1 MKIFCKCKKIFL
13 DVDVLGIIDKCLR
26 IEPSSLKLQSMTALS
41 TSTIAALEEMLQNT
55 ARSAPADYM
64 PIYFARGSNEEQ
76 AIGHLNPDFIPYLQ
90 ESLKKQAVPLIFMG
104 NDRLTIHLGKPREL
118 SASLNQLANFMRLG
132 GFIPGWRNEDF
143 AWVDQNGHKYF
154 RLERAAF
161 RTFGF
166 RSMATHINGYTKN
179 NTIWLGRRSENK
191 PTDPGKLDNIAAGG
205 ITADETPWVSARREL
220 WEEAG
225 VPPQIADEIEPVGRI
240 HMRRP
245 ISGRGFHDEQLF
257 IYDLE
262 LANNFIPTNHD
273 GEVSGF
279 IEVSYAEA
287 AARILADE
295 FTSDAAFVTADF
307 ILRSNK

>member
-1 MKIFCKCKKIFL
+1 M
-13 DVDVLGIIDKCLR
+13 
-26 IEPSSLKLQSMTALS
+26 SALS

-55 ARSAPADYM
+55 ARPAPADFM
-64 PIYFARGSNEEQ
+64 PIYFSRGNHE
-76 AIGHLNPDFIPYLQ
+76 ALLIGHISPDFIPHLQ
-90 ESLKKQAVPLIFMG
+90 ELFNKRAVPLATLSH
-104 NDRLTIHLGKPREL
+104 NQLTIQLGRPKEL
-118 SASLNQLANFMRLG
+118 SETLSLLANHMRQG
-132 GFIPGWRNEDF
+132 GFIPGWRNEEF
-143 AWVDQNGHKYF
+143 AWVDQNGHQYF

-166 RSMATHINGYTKN
+166 RSMATHINGYTKTD
-179 NTIWLGRRSENK
+179 TIWLGRRSENK
-191 PTDPGKLDNIAAGG
+191 PTDPGKLDNLAAGG
-205 ITADETPWVSARREL
+205 ISADETPWVSARREL

-225 VPPQIADEIEPVGRI
+225 VPVQIADNIEPIGRI
-240 HMRRP
+240 HMRR
-245 ISGRGFHDEQLF
+245 IANDRGFHDEQLF

-262 LANNFIPTNHD
+262 LPKQFIPTNHD

-307 ILRSNK
+307 ILRRNK

>member
-1 MKIFCKCKKIFL
+1 MN
-13 DVDVLGIIDKCLR
+13 
-26 IEPSSLKLQSMTALS
+26 TLS
-41 TSTIAALEEMLQNT
+41 TSTLAALEEMLQNT
-55 ARSAPADYM
+55 ARPAPPDFL
-64 PIYFARGSNEEQ
+64 PIQLIGISTGAQ
-76 AIGHLNPDFIPYLQ
+76 TIGHLNPEFISYLQ
-90 ESLKKQAVPLIFMG
+90 ESLEKNSVPLISMG
-104 NDRLTIHLGKPREL
+104 NDHLSISLGRPNEL
-118 SASLNQLANFMRLG
+118 SQSLYQLADMMRSG

-143 AWVDQNGHKYF
+143 AWIDQNGHQYF

-166 RSMATHINGYTKN
+166 RSMATHINGYTAA
-179 NTIWLGRRSENK
+179 NTLWLGRRSETK
-191 PTDPGKLDNIAAGG
+191 PTDPGKLDNLAAGG
-205 ITADETPWVSARREL
+205 ISADETPWVSARREL

-225 VPPQIADEIEPVGRI
+225 VPDKIAQDITPIGRI

-245 ISGRGFHDEQLF
+245 IMGRGFHDELLF

-262 LANNFIPTNHD
+262 LADHFVPSNHD

-279 IEVSYAEA
+279 IEISYAEA

-307 ILRSNK
+307 ILRRSK

>member
-1 MKIFCKCKKIFL
+1 M
-13 DVDVLGIIDKCLR
+13 
-26 IEPSSLKLQSMTALS
+26 SALS

-55 ARSAPADYM
+55 ARPAPADFM
-64 PIYFARGSNEEQ
+64 PIYFSRGNHEDLL
-76 AIGHLNPDFIPYLQ
+76 IGHLNPDFIPHLQ
-90 ESLKKQAVPLIFMG
+90 ELFKKQSIPLARMSH
-104 NDRLTIHLGKPREL
+104 DRLSIQLGRPKEL
-118 SASLNQLANFMRLG
+118 SATLSLLANHMRQG
-132 GFIPGWRNEDF
+132 GFIPGWRNEEF

-154 RLERAAF
+154 RLERSAF

-166 RSMATHINGYTKN
+166 RSMATHINGYTKAD
-179 NTIWLGRRSENK
+179 TIWLGRRSENK
-191 PTDPGKLDNIAAGG
+191 PTDPGKLDNLAAGG
-205 ITADETPWVSARREL
+205 ISADETPWVSARREL

-225 VPPQIADEIEPVGRI
+225 VPEQISDDIEPIGRI
-240 HMRRP
+240 HMRRMAN
-245 ISGRGFHDEQLF
+245 GRGFHDEQLF

-262 LANNFIPTNHD
+262 LPKQFIPTNHD

-307 ILRSNK
+307 ILRRNK

>member
-1 MKIFCKCKKIFL
+1 MN
-13 DVDVLGIIDKCLR
+13 
-26 IEPSSLKLQSMTALS
+26 TLS
-41 TSTIAALEEMLQNT
+41 TSTLAALEEMLQNT
-55 ARSAPADYM
+55 ARSAPSDFL
-64 PIYFARGSNEEQ
+64 PIQLIGTSTSTQ
-76 AIGHLNPDFIPYLQ
+76 TIGHLNPEFISYLQ
-90 ESLKKQAVPLIFMG
+90 ESLEKHPIPMISMG
-104 NDRLTIHLGKPREL
+104 NDQLSIVLSRPIEL
-118 SASLNQLANFMRLG
+118 SKSLYQLADLMRSG

-143 AWVDQNGHKYF
+143 AWLDQNGHKYF

-166 RSMATHINGYTKN
+166 RSMATHINGYTAA
-179 NTIWLGRRSENK
+179 NTLWLGRRSETK
-191 PTDPGKLDNIAAGG
+191 QTDPGKLDNIAAGG

-225 VPPQIADEIEPVGRI
+225 VPEKIAENIEPIGRI

-245 ISGRGFHDEQLF
+245 IVGRGFHDELLY
-257 IYDLE
+257 IYDLG
-262 LANNFIPTNHD
+262 LSDNFVPTNHD

-279 IEVSYAEA
+279 IEISLAEA

-307 ILRSNK
+307 ILRRSK

>member
-1 MKIFCKCKKIFL
+1 MN
-13 DVDVLGIIDKCLR
+13 
-26 IEPSSLKLQSMTALS
+26 TLS
-41 TSTIAALEEMLQNT
+41 TSTLAALEEMLQNS
-55 ARSAPADYM
+55 ARPAPLDFL
-64 PIYFARGSNEEQ
+64 PIQLIGSDGISQ
-76 AIGHLNPDFIPYLQ
+76 TIGHLNPEFIFYLQ
-90 ESLKKQAVPLIFMG
+90 ESLVKHPIPLISV
-104 NDRLTIHLGKPREL
+104 NPDQVNISLGRPREL
-118 SASLNQLANFMRLG
+118 SISLYQLADRMRLG

-143 AWVDQNGHKYF
+143 SWLDQNGHQCF

-166 RSMATHINGYTKN
+166 RSMATHINGYTKM
-179 NTIWLGRRSENK
+179 NTIWLGRRSETK
-191 PTDPGKLDNIAAGG
+191 TTDPGRLDNIAAGG
-205 ITADETPWVSARREL
+205 ITAEETPWVSARREL

-225 VPPQIADEIEPVGRI
+225 VPEQIADEIEPIGRI

-245 ISGRGFHDEQLF
+245 IPGRGFHDELLF

-262 LANNFIPTNHD
+262 LADHFVPTNHD

-279 IEVSYAEA
+279 IEISLAEA

-307 ILRSNK
+307 ILRRTK

>member
-1 MKIFCKCKKIFL
+1 MN
-13 DVDVLGIIDKCLR
+13 
-26 IEPSSLKLQSMTALS
+26 TLS
-41 TSTIAALEEMLQNT
+41 TSTLAALEEMLQNT
-55 ARSAPADYM
+55 ARSAPADFL
-64 PIYFARGSNEEQ
+64 PIQLIGGSAVNQ
-76 AIGHLNPDFIPYLQ
+76 TIGHLNPEFISYLQ
-90 ESLKKQAVPLIFMG
+90 ESLAKDPIRFISTSPDQIQI
-104 NDRLTIHLGKPREL
+104 TLGKPREL
-118 SASLNQLANFMRLG
+118 SESLYQLAQRMRLG

-143 AWVDQNGHKYF
+143 AWLDQNGHKYF

-166 RSMATHINGYTKN
+166 RSMATHMNGYTKA
-179 NTIWLGRRSENK
+179 NTLWLGRRSETK
-191 PTDPGKLDNIAAGG
+191 STDPGRLDNIAAGG

-225 VPPQIADEIEPVGRI
+225 VPPQLADEIEPVGRI

-245 ISGRGFHDEQLF
+245 IPGRGFHDELLF

-262 LANNFIPTNHD
+262 LPDNFVPTNHD

-279 IEVSYAEA
+279 IEISLAEA

-307 ILRSNK
+307 ILRRTK

>member
-1 MKIFCKCKKIFL
+1 
-13 DVDVLGIIDKCLR
+13 
-26 IEPSSLKLQSMTALS
+26 MTALS

-64 PIYFARGSNEEQ
+64 PIYFLLGAVDQ
-76 AIGHLNPDFIPYLQ
+76 QTIGHLNPDFIPYLQ
-90 ESLKKQAVPLIFMG
+90 ESLAKEPIALLSMG
-104 NDRLTIHLGKPREL
+104 NDRLTIQMSRPNDL
-118 SASLNQLANFMRLG
+118 SASLYQLANRMRLG

-154 RLERAAF
+154 HLERAAF

-166 RSMATHINGYTKN
+166 RSMATHINGYTKQG
-179 NTIWLGRRSENK
+179 TLWLGRRSENK
-191 PTDPGKLDNIAAGG
+191 PTDPGMLDNIAAGG
-205 ITADETPWVSARREL
+205 IAADETPWVCARREL

-225 VPPQIADEIEPVGRI
+225 VPPQIADEIEPIGRI

-245 ISGRGFHDEQLF
+245 ISGRGFHDEQLY

-262 LANNFIPTNHD
+262 LTHNFIPTNHD

-307 ILRSNK
+307 LLRRNR

>member
-1 MKIFCKCKKIFL
+1 MN
-13 DVDVLGIIDKCLR
+13 
-26 IEPSSLKLQSMTALS
+26 TLS
-41 TSTIAALEEMLQNT
+41 TSTLAALEEMLQNT
-55 ARSAPADYM
+55 ARSAPHDYL
-64 PIYFARGSNEEQ
+64 PIQLISGTTGTQ
-76 AIGHLNPDFIPYLQ
+76 TIGHLNPEFISYLQ
-90 ESLKKQAVPLIFMG
+90 ESLEKQPIPLISIG
-104 NDRLTIHLGKPREL
+104 NDQVSITLGRPKDL
-118 SASLNQLANFMRLG
+118 SQSLYQLADTMRTG

-143 AWVDQNGHKYF
+143 AWLDQNGHKYF

-166 RSMATHINGYTKN
+166 RSMATHINGYTKA
-179 NTIWLGRRSENK
+179 NTLWLGRRSETK
-191 PTDPGKLDNIAAGG
+191 QTDPGKLDNIAAGG
-205 ITADETPWVSARREL
+205 ITADETPWISARREL

-225 VPPQIADEIEPVGRI
+225 IPEKIAEDITPVGRI

-245 ISGRGFHDEQLF
+245 IVGRGFHDELLY

-262 LANNFIPTNHD
+262 LADHFVPSNYD

-279 IEVSYAEA
+279 IEISLAEA

-307 ILRSNK
+307 ILRRSK